1 VLSRLRYHE
10 IVEADH
16 RILNPLSE
24 AKLALL
30 GEMCRVRP
38 GQRLLDLACGKGEL
52 LATWAHRYGVGGV
65 GVDLSD
71 VFLAAARERVVE
83 LGVGERVE
91 LVRADA
97 GGYRPEEPFD
107 VAGCLGATWIGGGLA
122 GTLALLH
129 GAVRPGGRIL
139 VGEPY
144 WTEEPPAEAHE
155 AIRSAPGE
163 FTSLV
168 GTLDRIEA
176 AGLELVEMVLA
187 DGDDWDR
194 YEARRWAAADRW
206 VRANPADPDAEAV
219 RQETRRYRRAY
230 LTYGRRYLGWGVFV
244 LR

>member
-16 RILNPLSE
+16 RILNPFSE
-24 AKLALL
+24 AKVALL
-30 GEMCRVRP
+30 AEVCRVAP

-71 VFLAAARERVVE
+71 VFLAAARERVAE
-83 LGVGERVE
+83 LGVGGRVE

-107 VAGCLGATWIGGGLA
+107 LASCLGATWVGGGLA

-129 GAVRPGGRIL
+129 GAVRPDGRIL

-144 WTEEPPAEAHE
+144 WTEEPPAAAYE

-163 FTSLV
+163 FTSLA

-176 AGLELVEMVLA
+176 AGLDLVEMVLA

-194 YEARRWAAADRW
+194 YEARHWAAADRW
-206 VRANPADPDAEAV
+206 LRANPADPDAEPV
-219 RQETRRYRRAY
+219 RQETRWYRRAY